1 MGVESESI
9 VCRRCDEVYSIK
21 ADNCPHCGRRQA
33 GRGYWIAA
41 GAGVIIGVTSIGS
54 GLWVFGLVGLL
65 LTAVAGYFL
74 YDKHERRQ
82 EATQRAMEESS
93 DLR

>member
-1 MGVESESI
+1 
-9 VCRRCDEVYSIK
+9 
-21 ADNCPHCGRRQA
+21 
-33 GRGYWIAA
+33 
-41 GAGVIIGVTSIGS
+41 VIIGVTSIGS